1 MSFDL
6 RHGLLILLF
15 GSTVAIWAWPKLHK
29 KEKFEKYGDLQVSQA
44 PNSGALK
51 KPANVPPE
59 ETRLPADRIEQLR
72 LGQTEGKSKLEKMND
87 LIKRDYS
94 TPIDF
99 WGKVVDQN
107 GNPIPNVKATIV
119 IDGQIRKSEH
129 LVYSDEVGRFEL
141 LGKRGARARV
151 KVSLD
156 GYAPTADKE
165 IGSDVSSRTIY
176 YATKAM
182 PAYAPPTREHPQ
194 VFVLRKRNPPASIA
208 HSESKDVPIEKA
220 GEPEK
225 VGLRAGTRTIEVEV
239 RCWSSCPAPFTYEKY
254 DWRAEIKVL
263 GGKLRSITEFDPV
276 IAPTHGYQSVFKL
289 EMPKNMEGNWIRSSP
304 NGQRDFWIQFDDGTY
319 GKARVEVKTGR
330 THEVDAEVWYNLD
343 GTNSFEQ

>member
-1 MSFDL
+1 MSNNL
-6 RHGLLILLF
+6 KNGLVLMLLA
-15 GSTVAIWAWPKLHK
+15 AIAALWFWKSFPTS
-29 KEKFEKYGDLQVSQA
+29 EKSNRYDDSQVSQDH
-44 PNSGALK
+44 NSGD
-51 KPANVPPE
+51 VPRSASVPSE
-59 ETRLPADRIEQLR
+59 KDRLPADRLKQSHLEQV
-72 LGQTEGKSKLEKMND
+72 GDEDKLAKMNG

-119 IDGQIRKSEH
+119 IDEPIRRSEY
-129 LVYSDEVGRFEL
+129 LVYSDKAGRFEL

-156 GYAPTADKE
+156 GYAPTANKE

-182 PAYAPPTREHPQ
+182 PAYAPPTRGNPQ
-194 VFVLRKRNPPASIA
+194 VFVLRKRNPLANLA
-208 HSESKDVPIEKA
+208 HSESEDVPVEKA

-225 VGLRAGTRTIEVEV
+225 VSLKTGARTIEVEV
-239 RCWSSCPAPFTYEKY
+239 RCWSSCPVPFTYDKY

-263 GGKLRSITEFDPV
+263 GGKLRSIAEFDPV
-276 IAPTHGYQSVFKL
+276 IAPTDGYQSIFRL

-330 THEVDAEVWYNLD
+330 AHEVDAEVWYNLD
-343 GTNSFEQ
+343 GTNNFEQ

>member
-1 MSFDL
+1 MNFDL
-6 RHGLLILLF
+6 KRGLLILLI
-15 GSTVAIWAWPKLHK
+15 GLTVVVWTWQMLPKKRDFH
-29 KEKFEKYGDLQVSQA
+29 KYGDLRFSQSS
-44 PNSGALK
+44 NSGALK
-51 KPANVPPE
+51 KSANVPPE
-59 ETRLPADRIEQLR
+59 ESRLPADRIEYLL
-72 LGQTEGKSKLEKMND
+72 LGQAEGKSKLEKMSD

-94 TPIDF
+94 TPINF

-151 KVSLD
+151 KVSLG

-176 YATKAM
+176 YTAKAM

-194 VFVLRKRNPPASIA
+194 VFVLRKRNPPANIA
-208 HSESKDVPIEKA
+208 HSESKGAPVEKS

-225 VGLRAGTRTIEVEV
+225 VSLKTGARIIEFEV
-239 RCWSSCPAPFTYEKY
+239 RCWSSCLVPFTYDKY

-263 GGKLRSITEFDPV
+263 GGKLRSIAEFDPV
-276 IAPTHGYQSVFKL
+276 IAPAGGYQSFFKL
-289 EMPKNMEGNWIRSSP
+289 EMPKNMEGNWIRNSP
-304 NGQRDFWIQFDDGTY
+304 NGQKDFWIQFDDGTY

-330 THEVDAEVWYNLD
+330 KHEVDAEVWYNLD
-343 GTNSFEQ
+343 GTNIFE